1 MFGNDQVLFVFHGP
15 FGIRVEVH
23 SSILML
29 GLLVLAFGTQ
39 SAQQLLWG
47 VVTVAILI
55 VSIFLHEMGH
65 ALGTIVQGLPV
76 RRIVLYGGGGYC
88 ERAASASARQQELI
102 VAMGPIV
109 NLILWSV
116 ASLLSNHLWGLAMG
130 AESDYGSAFYN
141 TLFVLERI
149 ASINLFLA
157 IFNLLPV
164 QPLDGGKLF
173 QLGLMRVV
181 APVTATRIAG
191 GIGLVFAVLWIP
203 AMIWMFFTIGWV
215 LFFIPSIRQHY
226 EMYTLQRVKP
236 RR

>member
-29 GLLVLAFGTQ
+29 GLLILAFGTQ

-47 VVTVAILI
+47 AVTVAILI

-76 RRIVLYGGGGYC
+76 RRIV
-88 ERAASASARQQELI
+88 
-102 VAMGPIV
+102 

-116 ASLLSNHLWGLAMG
+116 ASLLSNHLWDLAMA
-130 AESDYGSAFYN
+130 AEEAFGGAFYT

-149 ASINLFLA
+149 AAINLFLA

-164 QPLDGGKLF
+164 QPLDGGKLL
-173 QLGLMRVV
+173 QLGLMRAVT
-181 APVTATRIAG
+181 PVTATRIAG